1 MDNRAKIII
10 AIAVIVGVAVL
21 IGGFV
26 WLRSRDV
33 GSIPNVSAPA
43 ASNGSS
49 TAPPTDEQQAV
60 INELSKAPQDTDG
73 DLIPDAEESSSG
85 TNPNNPDTDG
95 DGLLDG
101 QEKAEGSDPLVPAP
115 PRVEEP
121 EPTSAPSAPAP
132 APSDRDRDGL
142 TDEQEAT
149 RGTNADRADTD
160 GDGLDD
166 LNEVITYRTDPLKAD
181 TDNDTFSDGQEVKAK
196 YNPLGPGP
204 CERDTCIP

>member
-10 AIAVIVGVAVL
+10 AIAAMVGIAVL

-33 GSIPNVSAPA
+33 GNVPRVSTPTPT
-43 ASNGSS
+43 NGSS
-49 TAPPTDEQQAV
+49 TAPPTEEQQS
-60 INELSKAPQDTDG
+60 IIDELSKAPQDTDG
-73 DLIPDAEESSSG
+73 DLIPDAEESVSG

-101 QEKAEGSDPLVPAP
+101 QEKAEGSDPLVPAA
-115 PRVEEP
+115 PRVEEL
-121 EPTSAPSAPAP
+121 EPTPPPPAPAP

-149 RGTNADRADTD
+149 RGTDPDKSDTD
-160 GDGLDD
+160 GDGLND
-166 LNEVITYRTDPLKAD
+166 LAEVITYRTDPLKAD
-181 TDNDTFSDGQEVKAK
+181 TDGDSFNDGQEVSGK

-204 CERDTCIP
+204 CERETCIP